1 MLALHG
7 QVELDDRDDDDD
19 RVREHGRRATHDC
32 DRGIGRRG
40 NLGRGCGTSGG
51 LPPISTG
58 TFTTMPAGESS
69 TGERGLTEPIPGAES
84 SSEGGSPAELSC
96 DAGCAPGIDCGLAD
110 EAAYDACFDACFDT
124 YENGSAECVAALA
137 ALNDCLVELECTD
150 YGTWMMGTPPDVPC
164 NAENEAKAAACA
176 V

>member
-1 MLALHG
+1 MDKSSWTIAMTMMLACAST
-7 QVELDDRDDDDD
+7 DDDQ
-19 RVREHGRRATHDC
+19 RTTAIAGSVGE
-32 DRGIGRRG
+32 
-40 NLGRGCGTSGG
+40 GTSEGGAETSAG

-124 YENGSAECVAALA
+124 YENGSAECVAALE

-164 NAENEAKAAACA
+164 NAENAAKTAACGM
-176 V
+176 